1 MMLRNGKKLQNNCE
15 PKYKSQFIAFKNK
28 FLRKKRA
35 YGSEIIEFFKTIP
48 EFNMYFAP
56 FNYDSYAYRI
66 PLFLFQELTGCTEKD
81 ICNLANKIQHYTGC
95 LGIDDIELVRTGFN
109 KYVEF
114 NIFKTP
120 VYNDSDSDDS
130 DSDDSILDN
139 NAELREPVTYTID
152 DVPKYCSV
160 IRQDT
165 DIKYNIYRE
174 LESEQIIKEET
185 YDPTSS
191 YMQYM
196 AIPTYNVYFVT
207 ITYDT

>member
-81 ICNLANKIQHYTGC
+81 IHNLANKIQHYTGC

-139 NAELREPVTYTID
+139 NVELREPVTYTID